1 MSERATDRS
10 DAAYYAALA
19 SPARRQVLD
28 TLTRSAVPL
37 DAHAIAAELDLHVTT
52 VRFHLEHL
60 REALLVRRAV
70 DPQKRRGRPRMLFT
84 PVGDPGRDRSVQEQL
99 IDTLATAFAHRDDD
113 GGRARAVEAG
123 RSWARALGGGASGE
137 GASGEGAS
145 GEGASGAGASG
156 GGEAA
161 LLDALEGLGFDPSR
175 DGGIVELRA
184 CPFRD
189 AARRHPDVICA
200 AHQGLVDQF
209 LAAGSPPGD
218 ESSRG
223 RLLPFVRPDLCVIDL
238 G

>member
-10 DAAYYAALA
+10 DAAYHAALA

-37 DAHAIAAELDLHVTT
+37 DAHAIAEELDLHVTT

-70 DPQKRRGRPRMLFT
+70 DPPKRRGRPRMLFT
-84 PVGDPGRDRSVQEQL
+84 PVGDPGRDRTAQEQL

-113 GGRARAVEAG
+113 EGRARAVEAG
-123 RSWARALGGGASGE
+123 RAWARALGDGASGE
-137 GASGEGAS
+137 GASGEGVSGDGAS
-145 GEGASGAGASG
+145 GEGASGAG
-156 GGEAA
+156 EAA
-161 LLDALEGLGFDPSR
+161 LMDALEGLGFEPSR

-200 AHQGLVDQF
+200 AHQGLVEQF

-223 RLLPFVRPDLCVIDL
+223 RLLPFVQPDLCVIDL
-238 G
+238 A

>member
-1 MSERATDRS
+1 MNERTTDRP
-10 DAAYYAALA
+10 DAAYHAALA

-37 DAHAIAAELDLHVTT
+37 DAHAIAEELGLHVTT

-84 PVGDPGRDRSVQEQL
+84 PVGDPGRDRTAQEQL

-123 RSWARALGGGASGE
+123 RSWARALGGEASGE
-137 GASGEGAS
+137 G
-145 GEGASGAGASG
+145 
-156 GGEAA
+156 EAA
-161 LLDALEGLGFDPSR
+161 LADALEVLGFDPSR
-175 DGGIVELRA
+175 DGGIVQLRA

-200 AHQGLVDQF
+200 AHQGLVEQF
-209 LAAGSPPGD
+209 LAGPHG

>member
-1 MSERATDRS
+1 MSERSTDRS
-10 DAAYYAALA
+10 DAAYHAALA

-60 REALLVRRAV
+60 REALLVRRAA

-84 PVGDPGRDRSVQEQL
+84 PVGDPGRDRTAQEQL

-113 GGRARAVEAG
+113 RGRARAVAAG

-137 GASGEGAS
+137 GASGEGV
-145 GEGASGAGASG
+145 SGA
-156 GGEAA
+156 GEAA
-161 LLDALEGLGFDPSR
+161 LMDVLEGLGFEPSR
-175 DGGIVELRA
+175 DGGIVQLRA

-200 AHQGLVDQF
+200 AHQGLVEQF
-209 LAAGSPPGD
+209 LAAGSPSGD
-218 ESSRG
+218 ESSRA

-238 G
+238 V